1 MAFAQCRRT
10 DVRKSIDRRVDA
22 GANGSVAM
30 PWTPP
35 PNVKLKELKVYGLV
49 ALAATIR
56 LGVVGNLLAVVQGV
70 DPRILYRR
78 NVNEGVRTPIVRSD
92 EAEPFVGV
100 EEFNSASSH
109 ECLSVTTANV
119 RQTHNGMILGS
130 DTNCGLNPS

>member
-1 MAFAQCRRT
+1 MPAN
-10 DVRKSIDRRVDA
+10 DRRNGLYRLA
-22 GANGSVAM
+22 EGRATGSVAM
-30 PWTPP
+30 LWTPP
-35 PNVKLKELKVYGLV
+35 PPLKLKELEVYGLV

-56 LGVVGNLLAVVQGV
+56 LGVVGNLLTVVQGR

-78 NVNEGVRTPIVRSD
+78 DVYEGVRTPIVRGD

-119 RQTHNGMILGS
+119 RQTHNGMFWGS